1 MTPHQESNTPAIEI
15 ETGSDPLAT
24 VIWLHGLG
32 ADGHDFEPIIPEL
45 NLPSTLPLRFIFPH
59 APFRPVTINGGQ
71 VARAWYDMSFSET
84 GISANN
90 EHLAEAETTVDG
102 LINHEI
108 SRGMTA
114 DRLILA
120 GFSQGGAVVL
130 HSGLRYRS
138 RLAGIM
144 ALSTYVPAPEALPE
158 TPLNVPV
165 FMAHGTNDPLIPLAL
180 AEAGH
185 EMLVSKGLSVQWH
198 SYAMPHSVC
207 EQEIQD
213 ISLWLQQV
221 VSEAG

>member
-1 MTPHQESNTPAIEI
+1 MTPCKENNDPAIEI
-15 ETGSDPLAT
+15 ETGPNPLAA

-84 GISANN
+84 GILGNK

-102 LINHEI
+102 LINQEI
-108 SRGMTA
+108 NRGMAA

-120 GFSQGGAVVL
+120 GFSQGGAVAL
-130 HSGLRYRS
+130 HSGLRYQS

-165 FMAHGTNDPLIPLAL
+165 FMAHGANDPLVPLAL
-180 AEAGH
+180 AKAGH
-185 EMLVSKGLSVQWH
+185 EILVSKGLSVQWH
-198 SYAMPHSVC
+198 SYPMPHSVC

-213 ISLWLQQV
+213 ISRWLQHV
-221 VSEAG
+221 VSEVE